1 MKKIFAVTAGTF
13 LFIMFLYYAG
23 VFRDDTDPVEVAKY
37 YYESMRNFE
46 YVLTYQIFKKD
57 KFNNLKDIDDH
68 KKYKLYLIDKIE
80 FKLLNII
87 SNTAYVQSVL
97 IYKDNKTIKS
107 IVTLE
112 KEENQNWLIKDVQY
126 DEAE

>member
-1 MKKIFAVTAGTF
+1 M
-13 LFIMFLYYAG
+13 FIMFLYYAG

-87 SNTAYVQSVL
+87 SNTAYVESVL
-97 IYKDNKTIKS
+97 IYKDNKVIKS
-107 IVTLE
+107 IVALE
-112 KEENQNWLIKDVQY
+112 KEDNKNWLIKDVQY

>member
-1 MKKIFAVTAGTF
+1 M
-13 LFIMFLYYAG
+13 FILFLYYAG
-23 VFRDDTDPVEVAKY
+23 VFRDDTDPVKVTKY
-37 YYESMRNFE
+37 YYESMRGFE
-46 YVLTYQIFKKD
+46 YQVPYQIYMKG
-57 KFNNLKDIDDH
+57 KFNHLNEMDNYN
-68 KKYKLYLIDKIE
+68 KYKMYLINSIE

-112 KEENQNWLIKDVQY
+112 KEDNQNWLIKDVRY

>member
-1 MKKIFAVTAGTF
+1 MKKTFTAIAGTF
-13 LFIMFLYYAG
+13 LFLMFLYYAG
-23 VFRDDTDPVEVAKY
+23 IFRDDTDPVELTKY
-37 YYESMRNFE
+37 YYESMRYFE
-46 YVLTYQIFKKD
+46 YQLPYQIYKKD
-57 KFNNLKDIDDH
+57 KFNDLKEIDNYN
-68 KKYKLYLIDKIE
+68 KYKMYLINNIE
-80 FKLLNII
+80 FKSLNII

-112 KEENQNWLIKDVQY
+112 KEDNQNWLIKDVQY